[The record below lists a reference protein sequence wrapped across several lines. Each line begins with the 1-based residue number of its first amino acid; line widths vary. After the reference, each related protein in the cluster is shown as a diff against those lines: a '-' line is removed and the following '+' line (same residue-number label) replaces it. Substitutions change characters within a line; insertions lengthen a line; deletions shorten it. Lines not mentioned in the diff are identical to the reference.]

1 MLNRSRRLRTSV
13 AMRNLVAETD
23 LRPRHLIQ
31 GHFVQPQPGSS
42 EISSMPGIFN
52 ASVEDTVRQVEKDLK
67 KGLASVLLFGVPEE
81 GSKSPDAAYVRS
93 REGVIPEAVKALKK
107 AFGSDLIVMTDI
119 CLCGATSHGHCGLV
133 DDEGVVLNDESLP
146 ILSEMALRHA
156 EAGADVVAPSDMM
169 DGRVAAIRALLD
181 KNGFTRTSIL
191 SYAIKHAGAYYG
203 PFREAAHSSPK
214 FGDRKTYQMDP
225 RNAREGLN
233 DALLDV
239 DEGADM
245 LMVKPAL
252 PNLDLIWR
260 LREAQLAPICAYHVS
275 SEFSSVKAADR
286 LGWLDGDQL
295 MLQHLL
301 AIRRAGADT
310 IVTYAGREAVEKG
323 WIS

>member
-1 MLNRSRRLRTSV
+1 MLNRSRRLRTTP

-23 LRPRHLIQ
+23 LRARHLIQ
-31 GHFVQPQPGSS
+31 PHFVQPHPGSS
-42 EISSMPGIFN
+42 EIASLPGIN
-52 ASVEDTVRQVEKDLK
+52 RAGVEDTVRQVEQDLK
-67 KGLASVLLFGVPEE
+67 KGLASVLLFGVPDADA
-81 GSKSPDAAYVRS
+81 KSPDASYCCDH
-93 REGVIPEAVKALKK
+93 EGVIPQAVKALKR
-107 AFGSDLIVMTDI
+107 AFGADLVVMTDV
-119 CLCGATSHGHCGLV
+119 CLCGYTSHGHCGLV
-133 DDEGVVLNDESLP
+133 DEDGLVLNDASLP
-146 ILSEMALRHA
+146 ILAEMALRHA

-181 KNGFTRTSIL
+181 ESGFTQTSIL

-203 PFREAAHSSPK
+203 PFRDAADSSPK

-225 RNAREGLN
+225 RNAREGLQ
-233 DALLDV
+233 DALLDI

-275 SEFSSVKAADR
+275 SEFSTVKAADR
-286 LGWLDGDQL
+286 LGWVAGDQL
-295 MLQHLL
+295 LFEHLI
-301 AIRRAGADT
+301 AIRRAGADM

-323 WIS
+323 WVS